1 MLVFRQD
8 TKADIRIALL
18 LSLAEVVQEVVQPVL
33 AEPAAAVSPSPG
45 CRGGLCPNRSLPAFC
60 RDIGCRCAGVWRTI
74 VTRWQKVCEHIGETI
89 KTRAGSPIRCK

>member
-1 MLVFRQD
+1 MLVFRQG

-33 AEPAAAVSPSPG
+33 AASRGRIAVPRLPRRPLPQSIIASLLPG
-45 CRGGLCPNRSLPAFC
+45 HRLPAC
-60 RDIGCRCAGVWRTI
+60 WSVAYL
-74 VTRWQKVCEHIGETI
+74 TRWQKVCEHIGETI